1 MEAGMLR
8 PKSFIFLVFT
18 ACILGSKAFAADVA
32 ASATKSQEQAE
43 DKSEAPRIELET
55 ESEATTRGNWGV
67 YFQGTGALKGSL
79 DESGVRTRIGFGYSG
94 YNYPLTGSELIGAQL
109 PNAPD
114 GIDQIGQI
122 GKIFGYE
129 PGVEMLLGYQWVTER
144 WSLMGFLGAAF
155 LHDSLSYPDPTNKV
169 QGTAWGFKTVWE
181 LDSTP
186 TDQTMF
192 YTYASFTTAF
202 DAAHI
207 DTRPGYLLFKNV
219 AIADHLSVGKIYLGP
234 QGVFSSD
241 FHDKIW
247 KAGAHLT
254 LEEIGP
260 FQATL
265 AGGYVHD
272 RFLGPGAYFL
282 LNTSVRF

>member
-1 MEAGMLR
+1 MGAGMFND
-8 PKSFIFLVFT
+8 KCFILLIVA
-18 ACILGSKAFAADVA
+18 ACMFGSKAFAADATV
-32 ASATKSQEQAE
+32 SATKSGEQTAE
-43 DKSEAPRIELET
+43 DKAEEPHIELEV

-79 DESGVRTRIGFGYSG
+79 DESGVRTRIGLGYSG
-94 YNYPLTGSELIGAQL
+94 YNYPLTGSELIGAQY
-109 PNAPD
+109 APY
-114 GIDQIGQI
+114 GVGQIGQI
-122 GKIFGYE
+122 GKITGYE
-129 PGVEMLLGYQWVTER
+129 PGADILLGYQWVTER
-144 WSLMGFLGAAF
+144 WSLMGFVGAGV

-192 YTYASFTTAF
+192 YTYASFNTAF

-219 AIADHLSVGKIYLGP
+219 AIDDHLNVGKIYLGP

-241 FHDKIW
+241 YHDRVW
-247 KAGAHLT
+247 KVGAHLT
-254 LEEIGP
+254 LSEIGP
-260 FQATL
+260 FEATV
-265 AGGYVHD
+265 ASGYVHD
-272 RFLGPGAYFL
+272 RYLGPGAYFM

>member
-1 MEAGMLR
+1 MLYFVDCYSLHVRLQGLCRGRDQVRESKPTRTR
-8 PKSFIFLVFT
+8 PRGRIF
-18 ACILGSKAFAADVA
+18 
-32 ASATKSQEQAE
+32 
-43 DKSEAPRIELET
+43 ELEV

-94 YNYPLTGSELIGAQL
+94 YNYPLTGSELIGAQSY
-109 PNAPD
+109 APY
-114 GIDQIGQI
+114 GVGQIGQI
-122 GKIFGYE
+122 GKITGYE
-129 PGVEMLLGYQWVTER
+129 PGADILLGYQWVTER
-144 WSLMGFLGAAF
+144 WSLMGFVGAGV

-192 YTYASFTTAF
+192 YTYASFNTAF

-219 AIADHLSVGKIYLGP
+219 AIDDHLSVGKIYLGP

-241 FHDKIW
+241 ISRP
-247 KAGAHLT
+247 G
-254 LEEIGP
+254 LE
-260 FQATL
+260 
-265 AGGYVHD
+265 GGRAFDVVGD
-272 RFLGPGAYFL
+272 R
-282 LNTSVRF
+282 SV

>member
-1 MEAGMLR
+1 M
-8 PKSFIFLVFT
+8 
-18 ACILGSKAFAADVA
+18 LGSKAFAADA
-32 ASATKSQEQAE
+32 AVSANGFQEPAAQG
-43 DKSEAPRIELET
+43 PRFELET

-67 YFQGTGALKGSL
+67 YVQGTGAITGSL
-79 DESGVRTRIGFGYSG
+79 DESGFRARIGFDYSG

-129 PGVEMLLGYQWVTER
+129 PGGSVLLGYQWVTER
-144 WSLMGFLGAAF
+144 WSLMGFLGAGV

-181 LDSTP
+181 LDAHP
-186 TDQTMF
+186 TDETMF
-192 YTYASFTTAF
+192 YTYASYNTAF
-202 DAAHI
+202 DTAHI
-207 DTRPGYLLFKNV
+207 DMRPGYLFFNNV
-219 AIADHLSVGKIYLGP
+219 AITNTLSVGKVYLGP

-241 FHDKIW
+241 IHDQIW
-247 KAGAHLT
+247 KVGAHLT
-254 LEEIGP
+254 LDEIGP
-260 FQATL
+260 MQVTL
-265 AGGYVHD
+265 ASGYVHD
-272 RFLGPGAYFL
+272 RYLGPGAYFM